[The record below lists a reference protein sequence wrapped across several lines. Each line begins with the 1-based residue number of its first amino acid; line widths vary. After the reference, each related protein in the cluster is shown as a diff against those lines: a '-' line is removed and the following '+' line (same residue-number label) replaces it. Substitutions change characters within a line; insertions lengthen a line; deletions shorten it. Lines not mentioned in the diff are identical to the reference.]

1 MKHLLGNCIFIVIL
15 GLGSNVLAFQEA
27 IGVVTRLNYDKGR
40 QVCTIEI
47 DRNHP
52 ITNRTSQCHQKIFSW
67 KCLSD
72 DYRYVLAE
80 QSQKNN
86 QVIKIRYSEY
96 ECDDN
101 TRNML
106 LLTVW

>member
-1 MKHLLGNCIFIVIL
+1 MKRFIFIFIAIL
-15 GLGSNVLAFQEA
+15 GLASNVLAFQEA
-27 IGVVTRLNYDKGR
+27 TGVVTNSINDQGR
-40 QVCTIEI
+40 QICTITI

-52 ITNRTSQCHQKIFSW
+52 ITTRTNQCHQKIFSW
-67 KCLSD
+67 KCLSG
-72 DYRYVLAE
+72 DYRFALAE
-80 QSQKNN
+80 QSQKNH
-86 QVIKIRYSEY
+86 QTIRIRYSEY